1 MICEKCKNTLPD
13 DSEFCQFCGNR
24 TTLTTSQPKTESANV
39 PNGTLADEE
48 IVEKMIAAGTH
59 GQIFNDCS
67 RDTPKKE
74 RRSRSKKRA
83 IIIVSI
89 TLALVLLGVGGYF
102 LVSHVIIPAQAYTAA
117 EELYGK
123 GDFAAAEAAFLE
135 LGDYS
140 DAAERVLQC
149 RDGQAI
155 SYVDGAKYNDLTTH
169 IRVYGLSVPVQEH
182 ISTTALDA
190 ITQGDYATAQSLI
203 PVLSEVPA
211 AQDNVKEAL
220 YQQALVHYND
230 GEYVTSNDLFEYLG
244 TYKDSNQKIH
254 EHTFSVKTETAAT
267 CDKDGST
274 VYECSCGATESK
286 PIKATGHDYS
296 DATCKQPATCKVCGN
311 SSGTTLNHNYSEA
324 TCTKAQTCSVCGT
337 TDGSPLGHSLVDC
350 VCSKCGVVK
359 VSIEQLQGTWQVT
372 THSEIFGTETKQIVI
387 SGNSATVYEP
397 SYTGDTIIYSGV
409 VQLKDY
415 GFYIEGTY
423 SGVNVYGESYT
434 AKISTRCY
442 ISKFS
447 GNSFVDTFDDNGPY
461 TWYKQ

>member
-24 TTLTTSQPKTESANV
+24 TTLTTTQPKAEPAND
-39 PNGTLADEE
+39 PNDTLPDEE

-59 GQIFNDCS
+59 GQIFNDHTMENS
-67 RDTPKKE
+67 PRE
-74 RRSRSKKRA
+74 RKSISKKPA

-89 TLALVLLGVGGYF
+89 LLALTILGAGGYF
-102 LVSHVIIPAQAYTAA
+102 LVSHVVIPAQAYTAA
-117 EELYGK
+117 EELYSK

-140 DAAERVLQC
+140 DAAERALQC

-190 ITQGDYATAQSLI
+190 ISQGDYATARSLI
-203 PVLSEVPA
+203 PALSKVPN
-211 AQDNVKEAL
+211 AQDDVKEAL
-220 YQQALVHYND
+220 YQQALVHYNN
-230 GEYVTSNDLFEYLG
+230 GKYLISNDLFEYLG

-274 VYECSCGATESK
+274 VYECSCGATETK
-286 PIKATGHDYS
+286 PIKATGHDFS
-296 DATCKQPATCKVCGN
+296 DATCKQPAICKICGKN
-311 SSGTTLNHNYSEA
+311 SGTTLNHNYSEA
-324 TCTKAQTCSVCGT
+324 TCTKAKTCKDCGT
-337 TDGSPLGHSLVDC
+337 TDGSALGHAVVDGI
-350 VCSKCGVVK
+350 CSRCKTLQ
-359 VSIEQLQGTWQVT
+359 ITLTDLQGTWLYHFDNGDYIKIT
-372 THSEIFGTETKQIVI
+372 I
-387 SGNSATVYEP
+387 SGDSGSVHD
-397 SYTGDTIIYSGV
+397 TGLDLIWSGPV
-409 VQLKDY
+409 VLTSE
-415 GFYIEGTY
+415 GFKIPGTY
-423 SGVNVYGESYT
+423 EYYDANGALKTNTVIQY
-434 AKISTRCY
+434 CY
-442 ISKFS
+442 ITKLCETYFTEYY
-447 GNSFVDTFDDNGPY
+447 GD